1 MISASL
7 LQRNKKGNPALM
19 TNRLFVVFCVSG
31 LALATIGCSQKSV
44 KAAAPVTAA
53 PAPTVADSK
62 PLTTIAPD
70 TTASPPLEN
79 VPAPPNPVAANTP
92 PLPVTPVR
100 TKPAPPARKP
110 AADSAGEN
118 NTAEQPASRPA
129 APQISP
135 QISPGDQVTFQRKT
149 EDDIATTQKNL
160 QQAAGKQ
167 LSAAQRDLVD
177 KIQSFVGQS
186 NEASK
191 TGDWARAQNLSQK
204 ARLLSNELVES
215 L

>member
-1 MISASL
+1 
-7 LQRNKKGNPALM
+7 M
-19 TNRLFVVFCVSG
+19 TNRSLTLLCLCG
-31 LALATIGCSQKSV
+31 LALATVGCSEKNV
-44 KAAAPVTAA
+44 KAAAPVAAA
-53 PAPTVADSK
+53 PAPAPADSK
-62 PLTTIAPD
+62 PFTTIAPD
-70 TTASPPLEN
+70 TTATPPLEN
-79 VPAPPNPVAANTP
+79 VPAPPSPVVTATP

-100 TKPAPPARKP
+100 TKPAPPPRKP
-110 AADSAGEN
+110 PVDTSGEN
-118 NTAEQPASRPA
+118 ATEQASSRPA

-135 QISPGDQVTFQRKT
+135 QISAGDQAAFQRKT

-160 QQAAGKQ
+160 QQASGKQ
-167 LSAAQRDLVD
+167 LSAAQRDLVE

>member
-1 MISASL
+1 
-7 LQRNKKGNPALM
+7 M
-19 TNRLFVVFCVSG
+19 TNRFPIVLCLCG
-31 LALATIGCSQKSV
+31 LALATSGCLMKNN
-44 KAAAPVTAA
+44 PRA
-53 PAPTVADSK
+53 PAPVATAPAPSLADSK

-70 TTASPPLEN
+70 TTATPPLEN

-110 AADSAGEN
+110 PADTAGEN
-118 NTAEQPASRPA
+118 NAEQPSSRPA

-135 QISPGDQVTFQRKT
+135 QISPGDQATFQRKT

-167 LSAAQRDLVD
+167 LSAAQRDLVE

>member
-1 MISASL
+1 VISASL
-7 LQRNKKGNPALM
+7 LRRSKKGNPALM
-19 TNRLFVVFCVSG
+19 TNRLLVVFCVGG

-44 KAAAPVTAA
+44 KAAAPVSAA
-53 PAPTVADSK
+53 PAPTLADSK

-70 TTASPPLEN
+70 TTATPPLDN

-100 TKPAPPARKP
+100 TKPAPPTRKP
-110 AADSAGEN
+110 PVDSTGEN
-118 NTAEQPASRPA
+118 TTEQAASRPA

-135 QISPGDQVTFQRKT
+135 QISPGDQATFQRKT

-167 LSAAQRDLVD
+167 LSAAQRDLVE

>member
-1 MISASL
+1 MTTRFL
-7 LQRNKKGNPALM
+7 LLCC
-19 TNRLFVVFCVSG
+19 FFG
-31 LALATIGCSQKSV
+31 LALAAVGCAKTNV
-44 KAAAPVTAA
+44 KAAAPVVSA
-53 PAPTVADSK
+53 PAPALADSK

-70 TTASPPLEN
+70 TTATPPLEN

-92 PLPVTPVR
+92 PLPVTPAR
-100 TKPAPPARKP
+100 TKPAPPTRKP
-110 AADSAGEN
+110 PADTGGEN
-118 NTAEQPASRPA
+118 AAEQPASRPA

-135 QISPGDQVTFQRKT
+135 QISPGDQLTFQRKT
-149 EDDIATTQKNL
+149 EDDITTTQKNL

-167 LSAAQRDLVD
+167 LSAAQRDLVE

-204 ARLLSNELVES
+204 ARLLSTELVES